1 MSSVIN
7 TNVSSLIAQR
17 SLSRNNTTLN
27 SSLQRLSTGLKINSG
42 ADDPA
47 GLIASEALKAER
59 TGISSAIDNAN
70 RASNIIGT
78 AEGGLNEVSNLLNQ
92 LQGLV
97 NQSSNTGALS
107 ADEISANQL
116 QVDSILNTVNRIA
129 NSTSFQGKNL
139 LDGSLAYTLSS
150 AGTSAFAALSV
161 NAANLPGNKTE
172 AVVLQVT
179 NSATLGN
186 VSFTATAS
194 AGGGAGITGA
204 SAVTL
209 QISGNVGSQQL
220 SFAGSTKLSA
230 VAAAI
235 NNIVGETGVVA
246 SASGTKLSFKSSDYG
261 STQFVSVASVSGT
274 FAVVGGSSG
283 KAFGTD
289 ASVDVN
295 GAKATVN
302 GTNVIYRDN
311 NIDLSFKLSAALNAG
326 KTKSF
331 GITGGGATFS
341 LGSEVKDTLKSSIG
355 IQSVSTG
362 SLGDTTTGYLSSLST
377 GGANQLTAKSL
388 TTAQRILSESI
399 NQVSSLRGRLGAFE
413 KYTLGSTI
421 NSLGVAFENITA
433 ANSSIADTN
442 FASETANLTRAQILS
457 QASTTVLSQANSAP
471 QSVLK
476 LLG

>member
-17 SLSRNNTTLN
+17 SLQKNNQTLN
-27 SSLQRLSTGLKINSG
+27 TSLQRLSTGLKINSG

-47 GLIASEALKAER
+47 GLIASEALKAEQ
-59 TGISSAIDNAN
+59 TGISTAIDNAN
-70 RASNIIGT
+70 RATNIIGT

-97 NQSSNTGALS
+97 NQSANTGALS

-139 LDGSLAYTLSS
+139 LDGSLAYTLSG
-150 AGTSAFAALSV
+150 AGTSAFASLSV
-161 NAANLPGNKTE
+161 NAANLPGNQAE
-172 AVVLQVT
+172 SVIVQVT
-179 NSATLGN
+179 NSATLGK
-186 VSFTATAS
+186 VSYTGAANS
-194 AGGGAGITGA
+194 AFIGA

-209 QISGNVGSQQL
+209 QVAGNLGTQQL

-235 NNIVGETGVVA
+235 NNVTGETGVVA
-246 SASGTKLSFKSSDYG
+246 SASGAKLSFVSQSYG
-261 STQFVSVASVSGT
+261 SSQFVSVGSVSGT
-274 FAVVGGSSG
+274 FNVTGGSSG

-289 ASVDVN
+289 ASVNVN
-295 GAKATVN
+295 GAKATTDGV
-302 GTNVIYRDN
+302 NVIYRDN
-311 NIDLSFKLSAALNAG
+311 NIDLSLKLSAALNAG
-326 KTKSF
+326 KTKAF
-331 GITGGGATFS
+331 GITGGGATFA
-341 LGSEVKDTLKSSIG
+341 LGSEVKDTLKTSIG

-362 SLGDTTTGYLSSLST
+362 SLGDTTTGFLSSLST
-377 GGANQLTAKSL
+377 GGTNQLTAKSL
-388 TTAQRILSESI
+388 STAQRILSESI

-442 FASETANLTRAQILS
+442 FAAETANLTRAQILS

-476 LLG
+476 LLGA